1 MANIVVDARGSSC
14 PGPVV
19 ELSKAYRNAKVGD
32 IIEVWATDPGIK
44 ADAKAWADKT
54 KNQIIEIKEEDG
66 VIKVSI
72 KIVNR

>member
-1 MANIVVDARGSSC
+1 MTNIVVDARGSSC

-54 KNQIIEIKEEDG
+54 KNQIIWIKEEEG

-72 KIVNR
+72 KIINR